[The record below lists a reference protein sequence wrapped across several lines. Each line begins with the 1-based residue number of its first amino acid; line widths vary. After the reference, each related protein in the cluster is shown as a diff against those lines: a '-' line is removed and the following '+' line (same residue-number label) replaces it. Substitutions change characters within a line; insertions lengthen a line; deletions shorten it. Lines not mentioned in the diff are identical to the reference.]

1 MTCNVSQHL
10 QAALRERAL
19 AEGHTIEQEACIA
32 MQIHVAHTH
41 NQGEM
46 CHPDDIMIGGE
57 W

>member
-10 QAALRERAL
+10 QAAMRARAL
-19 AEGHTIEQEACIA
+19 AEGHTIEQETRIA
-32 MQIHVAHTH
+32 MQYHVDHTR

-46 CHPDDIMIGGE
+46 RHPEDITIGGE